1 MTDTVLDLV
10 AEENIMTASA
20 NLNSKNN
27 LNEYKKIIMQ
37 IENKKTRAAVESMF
51 NFLNSDIELLQDEN
65 SSLKEFMQNI
75 SKELQYGNCARYN
88 VKLKTGFYH

>member
-10 AEENIMTASA
+10 AEENIMTVSA

-27 LNEYKKIIMQ
+27 LNEYKKIMMQ
-37 IENKKTRAAVESMF
+37 IENKKTRTAVESMF

-65 SSLKEFMQNI
+65 SSLKEFVQNI
-75 SKELQYGNCARYN
+75 RKEIHQQRNDFDEINMNLSD
-88 VKLKTGFYH
+88 

>member
-10 AEENIMTASA
+10 AEENVMTASS

-27 LNEYKKIIMQ
+27 LNEYKKIMMQ
-37 IENKKTRAAVESMF
+37 IENKKTRTAVESMF

-65 SSLKEFMQNI
+65 SSLKEFVQNI
-75 SKELQYGNCARYN
+75 RKEIHQQRNDFDEINMNLSD
-88 VKLKTGFYH
+88 

>member
-1 MTDTVLDLV
+1 
-10 AEENIMTASA
+10 
-20 NLNSKNN
+20 
-27 LNEYKKIIMQ
+27 MQ

-75 SKELQYGNCARYN
+75 SKEIHQQRNDFDEINMNLSD
-88 VKLKTGFYH
+88 

>member
-27 LNEYKKIIMQ
+27 LNEYKKIMMQ
-37 IENKKTRAAVESMF
+37 IENKKTRTAVESMF

-65 SSLKEFMQNI
+65 SSLKEFVQNI
-75 SKELQYGNCARYN
+75 RKEIHQQRNDFDEINMNLSD
-88 VKLKTGFYH
+88 

>member
-27 LNEYKKIIMQ
+27 LNEYKKIMMQ
-37 IENKKTRAAVESMF
+37 IENKKTRTAVESMF

-75 SKELQYGNCARYN
+75 SKEIHQQRNDFDEINMNLSD
-88 VKLKTGFYH
+88 

>member
-37 IENKKTRAAVESMF
+37 IENKKTRTAVESMF

-75 SKELQYGNCARYN
+75 SKEIHQQRNDFDEINMNLSD
-88 VKLKTGFYH
+88 